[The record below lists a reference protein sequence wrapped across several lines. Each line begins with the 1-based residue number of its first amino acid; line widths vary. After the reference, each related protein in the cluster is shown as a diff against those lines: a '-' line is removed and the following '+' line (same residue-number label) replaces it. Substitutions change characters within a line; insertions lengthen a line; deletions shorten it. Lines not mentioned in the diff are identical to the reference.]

1 MKSPEDDTM
10 KNLRVEKDK
19 DSIMAVTIDCPDSKV
34 NKVSSGLLAEISGLL
49 DKMEKDASVKGLVI
63 LSGKD
68 DNFVVGA
75 DVDELNAMKSK
86 EEVVAYIS
94 KAHKVL
100 KRIEALP
107 FPVVSAIHGNCLG
120 GGLELALVTDYRMA
134 SDSPKTTLGLPEVQ
148 LGLIPAAGGT
158 QRLPRLIGLQEA
170 LPLMLT
176 AKNLRPK
183 QALKLGVIDEIVIE
197 HGMKDVAIR
206 KALAL
211 SNGGARKSPRKMKL
225 QEKVMNATVN
235 RFLDQTPMGQN
246 IVFSQA
252 RKQVLRQTMGH
263 YPAALAIISSV
274 EFGLKYGK
282 DKGLENDIRIFSEL
296 VMDQKSKALRSL
308 FDGMTA
314 LKKNP
319 YKKDARPV
327 SKLAVLGTGLMGH
340 GIASVS
346 TGICETILMKDVS
359 LDAAAKGMK
368 EVWKGLEKRAR
379 SGAITTFERDI
390 QYGKLLPC
398 DDYSK
403 FGNTDIIIEAVFED
417 LALKKKLLSE
427 VEAVTEERT
436 IFASNTS
443 ALPIT
448 LIAKGSRR
456 PENII
461 GMHYFSP
468 VPKMPL
474 LEIITTDKTADWVKA
489 TALEFGIRQG
499 KTCIVVRDCPGFYT
513 TRILIPMLN
522 ESIKLIEE
530 GADIKAVDTAMKQ
543 FGYPVGPVT
552 LVDELGIDVA
562 AHVAKGEVRKLF
574 EARGLTASDGYT
586 KLFEQGFKGRK
597 NNKGFYLYDAPKKKG
612 LMGLGKKKGG
622 KPVNPLVYEILGG
635 QRKPVKPEEIQDRLS
650 LAMINEAVLCLQ
662 EGILSCP
669 RDGDIGAVF
678 GLGFPPFTG
687 GPFRYVDAVGAKT
700 IVEKM
705 KRLEGSIGPLYKPA
719 DLLEEMASRKKKFH
733 AS

>member
-1 MKSPEDDTM
+1 M
-10 KNLRVEKDK
+10 KNLTMEKTK
-19 DSIMAVTIDCPDSKV
+19 DNIVVVTINCPDSKV

-49 DKMEKDASVKGLVI
+49 DELKKDSTIRGMVI

-75 DVDELNAMKSK
+75 DVDELNAMTTK
-86 EEVVAYIS
+86 EEVTAYIS
-94 KAHKVL
+94 KAHDIL
-100 KRIEALP
+100 KRIETLP

-120 GGLELALVTDYRMA
+120 GGLELALVTSYRMA

-158 QRLPRLIGLQEA
+158 QRLPRLIGLQKA

-176 AKNLRPK
+176 ARNLRPR

-197 HGMKDVAIR
+197 HGMKDVAVK
-206 KALAL
+206 KALSLA
-211 SNGGARKSPRKMKL
+211 NGVRKEAKKAKL
-225 QEKVMNATVN
+225 QDRIMNATVN
-235 RFLDQTPMGQN
+235 RVLDQTPVGWS

-252 RKQVLRQTMGH
+252 RKQVMRQTMGH
-263 YPAALAIISSV
+263 YPAALEIISSV
-274 EFGLKYGK
+274 EYGLKNGK
-282 DKGLENDIRIFSEL
+282 DKGLENDIRIFGNL
-296 VMDQKSKALRSL
+296 VMDSKSKALRSL
-308 FDGMTA
+308 FEGMTA

-319 YKKDARPV
+319 FKGDAGQV
-327 SKLAVLGTGLMGH
+327 KKLAVLGAGLMGH

-368 EVWKGLEKRAR
+368 EIWKGLDKRAR
-379 SGAITTFERDI
+379 SGAITRFERDV

-398 DDYSK
+398 DDYSRFK
-403 FGNTDIIIEAVFED
+403 GTDLVIEAVFED
-417 LALKKKLLSE
+417 LALKQKILSD
-427 VEAVTEERT
+427 VEEATDEHT

-448 LIAKGSRR
+448 HIAEGCRR

-474 LEIITTDKTADWVKA
+474 LEIITTDKTADRVKA
-489 TALEFGIRQG
+489 TALEFGIKQG
-499 KTCIVVRDCPGFYT
+499 KTCIVVKDCPGFYT

-522 ESIKLIEE
+522 ESMKLMEE
-530 GADIKAVDTAMKQ
+530 GAEIKSIDTAMKQ

-574 EARGLTASDGYT
+574 EARGLQGTDGYT
-586 KLFEQGFKGRK
+586 KLFEHGFKGRK
-597 NNKGFYLYDAPKKKG
+597 NNKGFYVYDAPKKG
-612 LMGLGKKKGG
+612 LLGKFMKKKGG
-622 KPVNPLVYEILGG
+622 KPVNPEVYEILGSP
-635 QRKPVKPEEIQDRLS
+635 RKDMKLEEIQDRLAF
-650 LAMINEAVLCLQ
+650 AMINEAVLCLQ
-662 EGILSCP
+662 EGVLSCP

-687 GPFRYVDAVGAKT
+687 GPFRYIDAVGART
-700 IVEKM
+700 LVDKM
-705 KRLEGSIGPLYKPA
+705 KRLSETVGPLYKPT
-719 DLLEEMASRKKKFH
+719 DLLVEMASKNKKFY
-733 AS
+733 S